1 MNDSPA
7 PASSTVPLPRLLVIL
22 IPAMLLVPI
31 AADMVSLVLPLIAE
45 QFTASTAR
53 VAWVVT
59 GFLLVCSVGIPIYGR
74 FADRYS
80 LRRLFTVSLATFAV
94 GSLMCALAPSLV
106 VLVAGRMVMGA
117 GGAAIPVLAIV
128 AAARLTSGDR
138 APVAI
143 GFLGAAGGVGTA
155 AGPVVGGV
163 FGQLMGWPALFWV
176 MAATA
181 LVLIPVIRRSIPD
194 QAPDDQRPFDLLGG
208 LLLGAAAGL
217 LLFGITQS
225 TTTGFGSPA
234 SYGVVAAGLVVAALF
249 GWRTRVGAHPF
260 VPPAL
265 FANSGY
271 IAAVAVIFFAM
282 TINLAA
288 LVLVP
293 ILVIEVNGLTPGE
306 GSLVM
311 IPGGLALAVTSPL
324 AGRLGQRGVN
334 AGSISLAGL
343 TLIAAAALVLS
354 VTAGMSPVMAGLAV
368 LALGAGF
375 ALVVTATTSA
385 ASQFSPS
392 DRIGVGIGIFQGAQ
406 FLGAG
411 TGPAVFG
418 ALLSVRQAVGHDAV
432 SPLHTGA
439 AAAFSDAFL
448 ALAGLTSVAFLAASR
463 LRRAVNRARDDNPR
477 AVHRVIAQ
485 PTAQSHD

>member
-7 PASSTVPLPRLLVIL
+7 LAASTVSLPRLLAVL

-80 LRRLFTVSLATFAV
+80 IRRLFTVSLALFAI
-94 GSLMCALAPSLV
+94 GSLLCALAPNLV
-106 VLVAGRMVMGA
+106 VLVAGRMLMGA

-128 AAARLTSGDR
+128 AAARLSPGDR

-163 FGQLMGWPALFWV
+163 FGQLLGWPALFWV
-176 MAATA
+176 MTAAA
-181 LVLIPVIRRSIPD
+181 LVLIPAIRRVIPGD
-194 QAPDDQRPFDLLGG
+194 APDDQRPFDLLGG

-225 TTTGFGSPA
+225 TTMGFGSPA
-234 SYGVVAAGLVVAALF
+234 SWGVMSAGLAGAALF
-249 GWRTRVGAHPF
+249 RWRTRAGAHPF

-265 FANSGY
+265 FGNRGY
-271 IAAVAVIFFAM
+271 VAAVAVIFLAM
-282 TINLAA
+282 TVNLAT

-311 IPGGLALAVTSPL
+311 IPGGLALAVTSLL
-324 AGRLGQRGVN
+324 AGRLGQRDVN

-343 TLIAAAALVLS
+343 TLIAAAAVLSS

-385 ASQFSPS
+385 ASQLLPS
-392 DRIGVGIGIFQGAQ
+392 DQIGVGVGIFQGAQ
-406 FLGAG
+406 FLGAS
-411 TGPAVFG
+411 TGPAVFA
-418 ALLSVRQAVGHDAV
+418 ALLSARQAAGHDAF
-432 SPLHTGA
+432 SPFHIGT

-448 ALAGLTSVAFLAASR
+448 ALTGVTALAFLAATQ
-463 LRRAVNRARDDNPR
+463 LRKAVNQARDDNPR
-477 AVHRVIAQ
+477 TVHRAIAA

>member
-7 PASSTVPLPRLLVIL
+7 PETSTVSFPQLLAVL
-22 IPAMLLVPI
+22 VPAMLLVPI

-45 QFTASTAR
+45 QFTASTAQ

-74 FADRYS
+74 FADRFS
-80 LRRLFTVSLATFAV
+80 TRKLFTIALAMFAA
-94 GSLMCALAPSLV
+94 GSLLSALAPNIV
-106 VLVAGRMVMGA
+106 VLVAGRMLMGA

-128 AAARLTSGDR
+128 AAASLAPGDR

-143 GFLGAAGGVGTA
+143 GFLGAAGGVGAA

-163 FGQLMGWPALFWV
+163 FGQMLGWPSLFWL
-176 MAATA
+176 MTAAA
-181 LVLIPVIRRSIPD
+181 LVLIPAIRRVIPGH
-194 QAPDDQRPFDLLGG
+194 APDNRRPFDLLGG

-217 LLFGITQS
+217 VLFGFTQS
-225 TTTGFGSPA
+225 ITSGFGSPA
-234 SYGVVAAGLVVAALF
+234 SWGGMLAGLIAAVLF
-249 GWRTRVGAHPF
+249 GWRTGATAYPF

-265 FANSGY
+265 FGNRGY
-271 IAAVAVIFFAM
+271 VAAVAGIFLAM
-282 TINLAA
+282 TVNLAI

-311 IPGGLALAVTSPL
+311 IPGGLALAVTAPL
-324 AGRLGQRGVN
+324 AGRLVQRGVN

-343 TLIAAAALVLS
+343 TLIAAAALLLS
-354 VTAGMSPVMAGLAV
+354 ATAGMSPWVAGLAV
-368 LALGAGF
+368 LVLGAGF

-385 ASQFSPS
+385 ASQLLPS
-392 DRIGVGIGIFQGAQ
+392 DQIGVGVGIFQGAQ

-411 TGPAVFG
+411 TGPVVFG
-418 ALLSVRQAVGHDAV
+418 ALLSALQAAGHEAL
-432 SPLHTGA
+432 SLSHIGA
-439 AAAFSDAFL
+439 AAAFSVAFL
-448 ALAGLTSVAFLAASR
+448 ALTAVTGLALLTAAQ
-463 LRRAVNRARDDNPR
+463 LRKAVNQASDG
-477 AVHRVIAQ
+477 A
-485 PTAQSHD
+485 S

>member
-1 MNDSPA
+1 MTDTPSPEA
-7 PASSTVPLPRLLVIL
+7 STVSLPRLLAVL
-22 IPAMLLVPI
+22 VPAMLLVPI

-45 QFTASTAR
+45 QFTVSTAQ
-53 VAWVVT
+53 VVWVVT

-74 FADRYS
+74 FADRFS
-80 LRRLFTVSLATFAV
+80 IRKLFTVALAMFAA
-94 GSLMCALAPSLV
+94 GSLLSALAPNLV
-106 VLVAGRMVMGA
+106 VLVAGRMLMGA

-128 AAARLTSGDR
+128 AAARLAPGDR

-163 FGQLMGWPALFWV
+163 FGQLLGWPALFWL
-176 MAATA
+176 MTAAA
-181 LVLIPVIRRSIPD
+181 LVLIPAIRRIIPG
-194 QAPDDQRPFDLLGG
+194 QAPYDQRPFDLLGG

-217 LLFGITQS
+217 MLFGITQS
-225 TTTGFGSPA
+225 TTIGFGSPA
-234 SYGVVAAGLVVAALF
+234 SWGVMLAGQIAAALF
-249 GWRTRVGAHPF
+249 GWRTRATVHPF

-265 FANSGY
+265 FGNRGY
-271 IAAVAVIFFAM
+271 VAAVAVIFLAM
-282 TINLAA
+282 TVNLAT

-293 ILVIEVNGLTPGE
+293 ILVIEVNGLSPGE

-343 TLIAAAALVLS
+343 GLIAMAALLLS
-354 VTAGMSPVMAGLAV
+354 VTAGMSPLVAGLAV

-375 ALVVTATTSA
+375 ALVVTAATSA
-385 ASQFSPS
+385 ASQLLPS
-392 DRIGVGIGIFQGAQ
+392 EQIGVGVGIFQGAQ

-418 ALLSVRQAVGHDAV
+418 ALLSARQAADHEALSPFHVG
-432 SPLHTGA
+432 T

-448 ALAGLTSVAFLAASR
+448 ALTGVTVLALLAAIQ
-463 LRRAVNRARDDNPR
+463 LRNAINQANEV
-477 AVHRVIAQ
+477 
-485 PTAQSHD
+485 TS